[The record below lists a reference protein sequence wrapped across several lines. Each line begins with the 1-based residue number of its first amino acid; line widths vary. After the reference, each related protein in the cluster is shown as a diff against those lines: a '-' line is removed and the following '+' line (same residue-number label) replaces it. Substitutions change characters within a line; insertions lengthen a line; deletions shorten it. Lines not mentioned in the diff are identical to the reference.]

1 MKQDIENCCLARVTE
16 IMEREKDNL
25 YRYACYRLGSPEE
38 AEDLLQ
44 DLYLAMHSRRS
55 VLRNVGRL
63 DSYIYRSL
71 SNACTSRLR
80 SRSRRRFVD
89 ETALRGLAA
98 DNAAPDRFERE
109 FLRID
114 RMLALLPAEQSE
126 TIRLR
131 IHGGRSFAEIAEIVE
146 APVATVKSRYRYGI
160 AKLREAGAADKLS
173 D

>member
-1 MKQDIENCCLARVTE
+1 MKQDIENCLVRVTE

-55 VLRNVGRL
+55 ALRNVDRL

-89 ETALRGLAA
+89 DAALRGL
-98 DNAAPDRFERE
+98 APDRFERE

-160 AKLREAGAADKLS
+160 AKLREAGAADELS

>member
-1 MKQDIENCCLARVTE
+1 MKQDIENCLVRVTE

-44 DLYLAMHSRRS
+44 DLYLAMHSKRS
-55 VLRNVGRL
+55 ALRNVDRL

-71 SNACTSRLR
+71 SNACASRLR

-89 ETALRGLAA
+89 
-98 DNAAPDRFERE
+98 DAAPDRFERE
-109 FLRID
+109 FRRID

-160 AKLREAGAADKLS
+160 AKLREAGAADELS